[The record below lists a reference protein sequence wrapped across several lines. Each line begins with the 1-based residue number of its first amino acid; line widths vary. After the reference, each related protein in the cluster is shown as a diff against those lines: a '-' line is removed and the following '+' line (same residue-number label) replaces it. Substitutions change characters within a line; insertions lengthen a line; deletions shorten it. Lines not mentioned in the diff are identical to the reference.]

1 MIMNKYYK
9 KLEFDQ
15 IINQLKDFAVNDVTK
30 KAIDNLEPSNDLE
43 YLNETLSQT
52 DEALCI
58 INRMERAPIMISSNY
73 EKLLNITSKGGILAA
88 FELYETVKLY
98 STIKANHKL
107 LINLQK
113 EDIECKYYQGFVEN
127 LIYHEYVD
135 EKLRKAINEDGEIL
149 DEASPNLKNI
159 RQKLRNIES
168 RIKSKLQEI
177 INKENNK
184 LSQLI
189 VTIRNGCYCL
199 PVRAEYKH
207 SFPGTIIDQSAS
219 SQTVYIEPLAIGNM
233 KVEIANLLNLEK
245 EEIEKILR
253 ELSNLLTTYDEELR
267 VSFKTICYIDNIFAR
282 ATLAKSYNGSKPK
295 INNQGRLNLVNARH
309 PLLKVKKVIPNN
321 VSFGDNYYG
330 IIITGPNTGGK
341 TVLIKTVGL
350 LSLMIKYGLL
360 IPAESTSNIMI
371 YDNIYCDIGDDQ
383 SIQNNLSTFSSHI
396 GNISQII
403 DQVTPHS
410 LALFDEIGSGTDPI
424 EGSNLAVAILRY
436 LINKKVSFITT
447 THYSEL
453 KNFGFNEEH
462 VINAS
467 MEFNDQTLEPTYRL
481 VLGISGSSNAFNI
494 ARRLGLNEQIIKN
507 AEELMENSDTEE
519 RHLIQKLEQEYLKL
533 SEERTLLNKQ
543 IEEYEKLKSEYE
555 SKIEQLE
562 KDKEK
567 VLKKVEAKYKEEI
580 EYKLAEIDE
589 ILEEL
594 NELKNRKDIKLHE
607 IIDVKSK
614 VSNVK
619 EVKEKPK
626 KIIKPSKD
634 EKIEVGDNV
643 FVPAYGQYGNVQKIL
658 KDGKYQVAIGNI
670 LIKLPKEDLTK
681 VDSYKD
687 PEENN
692 NIHYV
697 SESKTRVS
705 LTLDLRGERYETAKD
720 KLEKYIDD
728 LIIHKIHQATIIHGY
743 GTGVIRE
750 LVQNFVK
757 NNKNIA
763 SYRYGGENEGGFGVT
778 IITLK

>member
-15 IINQLKDFAVNDVTK
+15 IIDKLKDFAVNEVTK
-30 KAIDNLEPSNDLE
+30 KEVDNLQSSNDLE
-43 YLNETLSQT
+43 YLNEILSQT

-58 INRMERAPIMISSNY
+58 INRLERAPLMISNNY
-73 EKLLNITSKGGILAA
+73 EKFLNITSKGGVLSA
-88 FELYETVKLY
+88 FELYDTIRLY
-98 STIKANHKL
+98 STIKANQKL

-113 EDIECKYYQGFVEN
+113 ENIECKYYQSFVES
-127 LIYHEYVD
+127 LVYHQYID
-135 EKLRKAINEDGEIL
+135 EKLKKSINEDGEIF
-149 DEASPNLKNI
+149 DDASPNLKNI
-159 RQKLRNIES
+159 RQKLKNIES

-177 INKENNK
+177 INKDANK

-199 PVRAEYKH
+199 PVRAEYKN

-253 ELSNLLTTYDEELR
+253 ELSRLLTEYDEELR
-267 VSFKTICYIDNIFAR
+267 NNFKVICYIDNVFAR
-282 ATLAKSYNGSKPK
+282 AMLAQSYQGSKPK
-295 INNQGRLNLVNARH
+295 INKEGTLNLVNARH

-321 VSFGDNYYG
+321 VSFGDKYYG

-350 LSLMIKYGLL
+350 LSIMIKYGLL
-360 IPAESTSNIMI
+360 IPADASSNIMI

-403 DQVTPHS
+403 DNVTPNS

-424 EGSNLAVAILRY
+424 EGSNLAVAILKY

-494 ARRLGLNEQIIKN
+494 ARRLGLKNEIIEN
-507 AEELMENSDTEE
+507 AENLAKQSDTEE

-533 SEERTLLNKQ
+533 SEERTLLNKK
-543 IEEYEKLKSEYE
+543 IAEYEKTKAEYE
-555 SKIEQLE
+555 LKIEQLE
-562 KDKEK
+562 KDKERI
-567 VLKKVEAKYKEEI
+567 LKKVEAKYKEEI

-619 EVKEKPK
+619 KVKEQPK
-626 KIIKPSKD
+626 KVVKKNKD

-643 FVPAYGQYGNVQKIL
+643 FVSAYGQYGIVQKIL

-670 LIKLPKEDLTK
+670 LIKLSKEELSK
-681 VDSYKD
+681 VETVVEEKDSS
-687 PEENN
+687 NV
-692 NIHYV
+692 HYI
-697 SESKTRVS
+697 SDSNSRVS
-705 LTLDLRGERYETAKD
+705 LTLDLRGERYDTAKD